1 MSDNYSSLTNDIYY
15 ETIYDVTKNVYLNRN
30 SNIVFMGIEESKKYL
45 AIIESARKLFWKY
58 GFRKVSIE
66 EICRDAKTSKM
77 TFYRF
82 FPNKL
87 EAARAVFDSVA
98 DKGLVRFRE
107 IMAEECAPSDKM
119 KKILELKL
127 EGTHDISTEFLNDFY
142 SNPEL
147 GLSSHIQ
154 EKTKT
159 LWMQT
164 IEIFRNGQKEGWVRK
179 DMKVEFMFLFMQRSI
194 SCLNDKEITGLYETP
209 QQLVMELANV
219 FVYGISPA
227 KEK

>member
-1 MSDNYSSLTNDIYY
+1 
-15 ETIYDVTKNVYLNRN
+15 
-30 SNIVFMGIEESKKYL
+30 MGIAENKKYR
-45 AIIESARKLFWKY
+45 AIIDAAKKLFWKY

-66 EICRDAKTSKM
+66 EICREARTSKM

-98 DKGLVRFRE
+98 DEGLIRFRQ
-107 IMAEECAPSDKM
+107 IMAEECPPSDKM
-119 KKILELKL
+119 KKVLELKL
-127 EGTHDISTEFLNDFY
+127 EGTHDLSSEFLNDFY
-142 SNPEL
+142 DNPEL

-154 EKTKT
+154 EKTKS
-159 LWMQT
+159 LWMET

-179 DMKVEFMFLFMQRSI
+179 DMKVEFMFLFMQRSV
-194 SCLNDKEITGLYETP
+194 SCLNDKEIAALYESP
-209 QQLVMELANV
+209 QQLIMELANV

-227 KEK
+227 KDR